1 MPTVEELVSVSVL
14 GLVEEVLFR
23 FRCTD
28 SNTSFALNQISFH
41 SPDRRIDRN
50 LYYTSFREGMLAVL
64 ALAWVWVLASALVL
78 ALVSALAL
86 ALVLALAL
94 ALVLALVLV

>member
-50 LYYTSFREGMLAVL
+50 LYHTSFREGMLAVQAL
-64 ALAWVWVLASALVL
+64 ALVLVLASALVL
-78 ALVSALAL
+78 VLASALVLVSALASE
-86 ALVLALAL
+86 
-94 ALVLALVLV
+94 